1 MRSDRHRFVLENI
14 HRVTNDGVRQDPR
27 YELDGVCVSMQVRSL
42 LAKGL
47 IVSDEQGLLVEST
60 SATVPNA
67 GPADPSV
74 VADIRR
80 LLLG

>member
-1 MRSDRHRFVLENI
+1 MRSDRQRFVLENI

-27 YELDGVCVSMQVRSL
+27 YELDGICVSMQVRSL

-47 IVSDEQGLLVEST
+47 IVSDE
-60 SATVPNA
+60 A
-67 GPADPSV
+67 GCLSKAPPAQARTRAPADPSV
-74 VADIRR
+74 VADMRR